1 MIVSKAARRY
11 AAALLQLA
19 EETKQVDAILKDM
32 VLIKNTVHGS
42 KDLLLMLKSPVI
54 SEQDKLVVLEKI
66 FSDKVQKLTLKF
78 IRVAVEKNRE
88 DILHQVAQA
97 YIEAYN
103 KVKGIVDIEVFSAL
117 ELSDKQT
124 SALIKSLEDYLSK
137 TVQLKVEKRPALRG
151 GLAVKIGDTVIDGT
165 VKHKLEELEQV
176 LLNNALN

>member
-19 EETKQVDAILKDM
+19 EENGYVDALLNDM
-32 VLIKNTVHGS
+32 VLIKNTVDGS

-54 SEQDKLVVLEKI
+54 SEQNKLLVLEKVFAKKI
-66 FSDKVQKLTLKF
+66 HPLTLKF

-88 DILHQVAQA
+88 DIIHQVAQA

-103 KVKGIVDIEVFSAL
+103 KAEGIVDVEVFSARN
-117 ELSDKQT
+117 LSDKQT
-124 SALIKSLEDYLSK
+124 SALKKSLEDYLSK
-137 TVQLKVEKRPALRG
+137 TVQLSVLNRPALRG

-176 LLNNALN
+176 FLNNALN